1 MMNKKIFITGTNTEV
16 GKTFIA
22 KNLIERIQLKGYS
35 VSPYK
40 PVETGCIKKSLT
52 LIPRDSMI
60 YFRAVNKKI
69 ALDQIN
75 PYRFLEPIS
84 PAAAIKRSKRKVTI
98 NDYLSKLKD
107 LPNGD
112 LTIIEGAG
120 GLCSPLAPDG
130 YNIDLIRKAKV
141 STVLVAKDEIGVIN
155 NVILSLSM
163 LQKYKI
169 KVLAIVL
176 NRKVSSQPEGMNNYQ
191 EIKSLTKVPLIQIL
205 NKKEDNDRE
214 FKKLIKIILA

>member
-1 MMNKKIFITGTNTEV
+1 MNKKIFITGTNTEV
-16 GKTFIA
+16 GKTFIT
-22 KNLIERIQLKGYS
+22 KNVIEHVQLKGYS

-60 YFRAVNKKI
+60 YFRAINKQI

-98 NDYLSKLKD
+98 NDYLSKLKE
-107 LPNGD
+107 LPNSD

-130 YNIDLIRKAKV
+130 YNIDLIRKVKV
-141 STVLVAKDEIGVIN
+141 PTVLVAKDEIGVIN

-176 NRKVSSQPEGMNNYQ
+176 NRKVSSQPDGMNNYQ

-214 FKKLIKIILA
+214 FKKLIKIILV

>member
-1 MMNKKIFITGTNTEV
+1 MNKKIFITGTNTEV
-16 GKTFIA
+16 GKTFIT
-22 KNLIERIQLKGYS
+22 KNLIERVQLKGYS

-40 PVETGCIKKSLT
+40 PVETGCIKKLLT

-60 YFRAVNKKI
+60 YYRAINKKI

-98 NDYLSKLKD
+98 NDYLSKFKD
-107 LPNGD
+107 LPNSD

-130 YNIDLIRKAKV
+130 YNIDLIRKVKV
-141 STVLVAKDEIGVIN
+141 PTVLVAKDEIGVIN
-155 NVILSLSM
+155 NVVLNLSM

-176 NRKVSSQPEGMNNYQ
+176 NRKVSSQPDGMNNYK
-191 EIKSLTKVPLIQIL
+191 EIQSLTKVPLIQIL
-205 NKKEDNDRE
+205 NKKENNDRE
-214 FKKLIKIILA
+214 FKKLIKIILV

>member
-1 MMNKKIFITGTNTEV
+1 MNKKIFITGTNTEV
-16 GKTFIA
+16 GKTFVT

-40 PVETGCIKKSLT
+40 PVETGCIEKSLT

-60 YFRAVNKKI
+60 YFRAINKKI

-107 LPNGD
+107 LPNSD

-176 NRKVSSQPEGMNNYQ
+176 NRKVSSQPDGMNNYQ